1 MSTTIYARVQQHIKD
16 AVETYA
22 KEHGMTI
29 ASAVGDLLEKG
40 LQWQTTKESD
50 SESRHLTVT
59 FSMRVVSGST
69 GHANSE
75 NDT

>member
-22 KEHGMTI
+22 KERGMTI

-40 LQWQTTKESD
+40 LEWQTTRESD
-50 SESRHLTVT
+50 SEYKHPMVT
-59 FSMRVVSGST
+59 FSMKVVCDFT
-69 GHANSE
+69 GRANSE